1 MDHPRL
7 ATTTPY
13 PDETYERLKY
23 RRIDHGILAET
34 GPERIGNGFYVLLC
48 NGGMV
53 RFTGPRNR
61 TELSEDDLLMLT
73 PGVTGLIDTCGTAG
87 DTDLLYIAPKFFDSL
102 PDGQPLYQ
110 QLTWLRGDGDM
121 PFLHLDAA

>member
-13 PDETYERLKY
+13 PDETSERLKY
-23 RRIDHGILAET
+23 CRIDHGILAGT

-48 NGGMV
+48 NGGTV

-87 DTDLLYIAPKFFDSL
+87 DTDLLYIAPKFFRQPARRTTPL
-102 PDGQPLYQ
+102 P
-110 QLTWLRGDGDM
+110 
-121 PFLHLDAA
+121 AAHVAARRR

>member
-48 NGGMV
+48 NGGDRKSV
-53 RFTGPRNR
+53 
-61 TELSEDDLLMLT
+61 
-73 PGVTGLIDTCGTAG
+73 V
-87 DTDLLYIAPKFFDSL
+87 
-102 PDGQPLYQ
+102 
-110 QLTWLRGDGDM
+110 
-121 PFLHLDAA
+121 